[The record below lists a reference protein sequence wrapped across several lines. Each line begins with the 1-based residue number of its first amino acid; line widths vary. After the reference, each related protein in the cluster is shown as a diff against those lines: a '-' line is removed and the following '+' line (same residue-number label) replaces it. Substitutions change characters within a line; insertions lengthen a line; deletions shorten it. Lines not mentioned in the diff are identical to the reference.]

1 MQTSTIAVPAA
12 EPAHAPDAA
21 RMLQNA
27 RRTGEFLKSLSHPI
41 RLVILCRL
49 SEGGASVGELETLLD
64 APQAAV
70 SKQLARLRDDG
81 LVNARC
87 EGRSVIYSLADTR
100 TQRIVGAL
108 YDEFC
113 D

>member
-1 MQTSTIAVPAA
+1 M
-12 EPAHAPDAA
+12 
-21 RMLQNA
+21 
-27 RRTGEFLKSLSHPI
+27 
-41 RLVILCRL
+41 
-49 SEGGASVGELETLLD
+49 
-64 APQAAV
+64 

-81 LVNARC
+81 LVNARR

-100 TQRIVGAL
+100 TQRIVGTL